1 MHELLQCKQHPGES
15 ADVYIYSMQQL
26 PSRLKKPKPER
37 RLVRVVK
44 KGLRDGITRYV
55 YAMEVFTVD
64 ELREECVEVHMGSRV
79 KCG

>member
-1 MHELLQCKQHPGES
+1 M
-15 ADVYIYSMQQL
+15 
-26 PSRLKKPKPER
+26 
-37 RLVRVVK
+37 VK